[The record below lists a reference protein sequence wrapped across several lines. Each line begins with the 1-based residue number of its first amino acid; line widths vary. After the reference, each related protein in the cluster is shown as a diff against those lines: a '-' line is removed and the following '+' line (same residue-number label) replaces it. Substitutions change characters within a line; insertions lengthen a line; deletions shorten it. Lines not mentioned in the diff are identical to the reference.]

1 METNTST
8 SMVGLMHP
16 LMLLAELSS
25 YAADFGLEKG
35 FKYCLFQIMFGI
47 FGLGL
52 RQMSW
57 TEPV

>member
-1 METNTST
+1 
-8 SMVGLMHP
+8 MVGLMHP